1 MPNSVCSFGAIKYIA
16 VSMEMHQ
23 KLDELQLTG
32 VCVCV
37 CVEPLNGQKYYLLC
51 PNLVC
56 TRWWFGQFDKNRV
69 FLKLSMGSNCGDD
82 SKLSFLGID
91 IASQHEPNHT

>member
-37 CVEPLNGQKYYLLC
+37 LNHWMDNNIIYFVRIWYAHDGGLANSIK
-51 PNLVC
+51 
-56 TRWWFGQFDKNRV
+56 TEF
-69 FLKLSMGSNCGDD
+69 S
-82 SKLSFLGID
+82 
-91 IASQHEPNHT
+91 